1 MNISITFLSLFLSL
15 SLSVSLCLS
24 LFLSLYLPLYLSL
37 IYLYISISIYPSISL
52 IFVSISISLFLS
64 LSISLLY
71 RFLIDLSTTCNRMA
85 LGLHLPVSSFLALT
99 FQVCVYL
106 CSLIALLHSLF
117 LLFCQIFSSSCTIC
131 CIINQA
137 SHIQEKI

>member
-1 MNISITFLSLFLSL
+1 
-15 SLSVSLCLS
+15 
-24 LFLSLYLPLYLSL
+24 
-37 IYLYISISIYPSISL
+37 
-52 IFVSISISLFLS
+52 
-64 LSISLLY
+64 
-71 RFLIDLSTTCNRMA
+71 MA

-99 FQVCVYL
+99 LQVCVYL

-137 SHIQEKI
+137 SHIQEKTNRLHNYAKQVCLKINNRKTGLMSLNVQDPAPVKMEMIPCHTQTNSHILVVLLDMTEEQKATSATELVRPCMPSGC